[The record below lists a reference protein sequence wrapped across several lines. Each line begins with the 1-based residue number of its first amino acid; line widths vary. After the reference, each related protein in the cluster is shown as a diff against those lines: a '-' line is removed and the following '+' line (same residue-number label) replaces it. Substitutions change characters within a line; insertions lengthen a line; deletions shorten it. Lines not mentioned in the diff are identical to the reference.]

1 MNTTI
6 GFKIKNRRES
16 LNLTQEYVADKLGI
30 SQPAYANLE
39 NGITKVH
46 IDKLAK
52 ISEILEIDIADIL
65 DNKYVINTFNNKNSS
80 QAIGIV
86 ENLHQD
92 NKEITSQ
99 LIVHL
104 KEENKKLRSEVDRLL
119 SIIEK
124 FLQK

>member
-1 MNTTI
+1 MNTTL

-65 DNKYVINTFNNKNSS
+65 DNKYVINTFNNNASR
-80 QAIGIV
+80 I
-86 ENLHQD
+86 
-92 NKEITSQ
+92 Q
-99 LIVHL
+99 L
-104 KEENKKLRSEVDRLL
+104 
-119 SIIEK
+119 
-124 FLQK
+124 

>member
-1 MNTTI
+1 MNSTI